1 METRQSA
8 LKIYIDLDIIDVF
21 WNKYRLYRLII
32 LYYYIY
38 NLSEKYFISEGGNRE
53 SVRPTKSQENLT
65 PMNTFVMISQYLLFL
80 LQGIIGRDDAF
91 SGQGNLNTHGLLETT
106 LTVW

>member
-38 NLSEKYFISEGGNRE
+38 NLHVSEKYFISEGGNRE

-80 LQGIIGRDDAF
+80 LLGIMGRDDAF
-91 SGQGNLNTHGLLETT
+91 FRTREFK
-106 LTVW
+106 